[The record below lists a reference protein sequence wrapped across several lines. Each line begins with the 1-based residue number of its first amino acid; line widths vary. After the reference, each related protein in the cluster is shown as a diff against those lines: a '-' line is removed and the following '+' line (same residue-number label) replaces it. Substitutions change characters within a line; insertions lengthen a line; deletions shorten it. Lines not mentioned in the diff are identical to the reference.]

1 MTLEQ
6 ILALVTPLVSG
17 VFGITMALAIFVSR
31 IKKLV
36 RLVKKQKLD
45 NDEIAAELQNTRQQ
59 LSDLN
64 AKINYLVEE
73 ERKHDR
79 KQTRRTDC

>member
-17 VFGITMALAIFVSR
+17 VFGITMALAVFVSR
-31 IKKLV
+31 VKKLV

-45 NDEIAAELQNTRQQ
+45 NEEITAELQNTRQQ

-79 KQTRRTDC
+79 KQKG

>member
-1 MTLEQ
+1 MTINE
-6 ILALVTPLVSG
+6 ILAIITPLISG
-17 VFGITMALAIFVSR
+17 VFGIIMALAIFVSR
-31 IKKLV
+31 IKSLV

-45 NDEIAAELQNTRQQ
+45 NEEIAAELQNTRQQ

-73 ERKHDR
+73 EKKHDG
-79 KQTRRTDC
+79 KQKG

>member
-31 IKKLV
+31 IKDLV

-45 NDEIAAELQNTRQQ
+45 NEEITAELQNTRQQ

-79 KQTRRTDC
+79 KQKG

>member
-31 IKKLV
+31 IKNLV

-45 NDEIAAELQNTRQQ
+45 NEEITAELQNTRQQ

-79 KQTRRTDC
+79 KQKG

>member
-45 NDEIAAELQNTRQQ
+45 NEEITAELQNTRQQ

-73 ERKHDR
+73 VRKHDR
-79 KQTRRTDC
+79 KQKS

>member
-31 IKKLV
+31 VKKLV

-79 KQTRRTDC
+79 KQKG